1 MDIYSI
7 RLQICPILSYIC
19 KMIPRELSSVIV
31 KLREQFPVITLTG
44 PRQSGKTTLLRSVN
58 TDIPYVSLEDIDIR
72 KAALNDPRG
81 FLNNYPGGAVF
92 DEIQRTPELF
102 SYIQGIVDKTHKT
115 HFVLSGS
122 QNFLLLENI
131 SQSLAGRAAVLK
143 LLPFSISELKNKN
156 LVPVSIEQLIFTGM
170 YPGIYDRKIDPK
182 FFFPSYISTYIE
194 RDVRL
199 LKNIENLNSFSTF
212 LQLCAGRTGQV
223 INLNSLAI
231 DAGISPNTAKSWLSV
246 LEASYIIYFLQPF
259 YENFNKRII
268 KSPKLYFYDTGLVCS
283 LLGINSSSQVNTFHS
298 KGALFEN
305 LIITDLIKSKLH
317 QGLNP
322 RFYFWQNKARQEID
336 LIIDSYDGPVAV
348 EIKSG
353 MTMNESHF
361 TNLKYWQKLTGA
373 KAENLYVV
381 YGGDTTM
388 KTSNGNYVS
397 WKKMD
402 DLVI

>member
-1 MDIYSI
+1 MF
-7 RLQICPILSYIC
+7 YIC
-19 KMIPRELSSVIV
+19 NMIPREIASIIV
-31 KLREQFPVITLTG
+31 KLRKKFPVITLTG
-44 PRQSGKTTLLRSVN
+44 PRQSGKTTLLQSIY
-58 TDIPYVSLEDIDIR
+58 TDLPYVSLEDFDVR
-72 KAALNDPRG
+72 NTALNDPRG
-81 FLNNYPGGAVF
+81 FLSNFPEGAVL

-102 SYIQGIVDKTHKT
+102 SYIQGIIDKNQKI

-143 LLPFSISELKNKN
+143 LLPFSISELQNEK
-156 LVPVSIEQLIFTGM
+156 LVPESYEQLIFKGM
-170 YPGIYDRKIDPK
+170 YPGIYDRDIEPEY
-182 FFFPSYISTYIE
+182 FYPSYISTYIE
-194 RDVRL
+194 RDVRQI
-199 LKNIENLNSFSTF
+199 KNIENLNSFSNF

-223 INLNSLAI
+223 VNLNSLAT

-283 LLGINSSSQVNTFHS
+283 LLGISSASQVKTFHS

-317 QGLNP
+317 KGINP
-322 RFYFWQNKARQEID
+322 RFYYWQNKTKQEID
-336 LIIDSYDGPVAV
+336 LIIDRPDGPVAF

-353 MTMNESHF
+353 MTMNENYF
-361 TNLKYWQKLTGA
+361 TNLKYWQKLTGE
-373 KAENLYVV
+373 KAGNMNVI
-381 YGGDTTM
+381 YGGDTM
-388 KTSNGNYVS
+388 LKTSNGNYIS
-397 WKKMD
+397 WNKLD
-402 DLVI
+402 DLDI